1 VLEFLALGLTSANVI
16 MIKRYIYGGVKE
28 FLARTERL
36 VSQKLQLYLFFAEIQ
51 KTANLYV
58 EISPKIVRIAAFE

>member
-1 VLEFLALGLTSANVI
+1 
-16 MIKRYIYGGVKE
+16 MIERYIYGGIKE

-36 VSQKLQLYLFFAEIQ
+36 VSEKLQLFLFFAEIQ

-58 EISPKIVRIAAFE
+58 EISPKIARTAAVENLQH